1 MRGLASFLHTL
12 SLALIGGIALGGC
25 DSNASDQANMGHPA
39 ASGGE
44 SAAGTPNNA
53 AGMSA
58 AGASATGGSAGALGG
73 AAGEPASAGTS
84 GEGTVDAGMVIPEP
98 EFDAT
103 ALTIE
108 GVAGPEMCRLS
119 EDGRHLLVTV
129 SNTGDVEIGATKVEL
144 RSTGTAHASIV
155 RSPVLAAGA
164 SGEMQFDRGPVV
176 GFVDNWNFELTIDP
190 DDLHGGAHTPVT
202 GSCRDLRHRASLVM
216 PAMQAFYTQ
225 ETGLY
230 NVSDWW
236 TSANQIETVIDYH
249 RETGDPTYFDVIDNT
264 FSKNSANDF
273 DHFGYYDDDGWWG
286 IVWVKAYDLTHD
298 PKYLDMAKAIFARMT
313 IGWTDNECDG
323 GVYWAS
329 PKAGAVGNSSKNAIP
344 NSLFMQLA
352 AKLHLRTPGDTGP
365 GSYLDWA
372 EREWAWFQSTGMID
386 EDNLIIDSLDSLTEC
401 NPVGPK
407 FTYNLGVLIGALVDL
422 AEATGDAT
430 LLDQATAHASAG
442 MTLMLAENGILRDP
456 PCGGDICVQFKGV
469 LMRNLRQL
477 YRARPR
483 AELLHFLRRHS
494 DQLWN
499 SDVRNDQYQFGWEW
513 HLPFDNN
520 PTAGR
525 QSSAL
530 DALIAAIGAGDLN
543 LALEATATA
552 SASCTA
558 DEGPEHAI
566 DGGSRGMSKWCAP
579 GASGQ
584 ALRIDLGA
592 VQTMTGFRLRH
603 AGAGGENVAWNTRDF
618 SIETSADG
626 VEWTAAVAVTGNT
639 ENITDHPIPSV
650 EARYARLLISTAQ
663 TAPDAV
669 AARIYEFEILG
680 PGLH

>member
-1 MRGLASFLHTL
+1 
-12 SLALIGGIALGGC
+12 
-25 DSNASDQANMGHPA
+25 
-39 ASGGE
+39 
-44 SAAGTPNNA
+44 
-53 AGMSA
+53 
-58 AGASATGGSAGALGG
+58 
-73 AAGEPASAGTS
+73 
-84 GEGTVDAGMVIPEP
+84 
-98 EFDAT
+98 
-103 ALTIE
+103 
-108 GVAGPEMCRLS
+108 
-119 EDGRHLLVTV
+119 LVVSV
-129 SNTGDVEIGATKVEL
+129 SNTGATEIGATKVEL
-144 RSTGTAHASIV
+144 RSTGTPHASIV

-176 GFVDNWNFELTIDP
+176 GFVDNWTFELTIDP
-190 DDLHGGAHTPVT
+190 DDLHGGAHTPVI
-202 GSCRDLRHRASLVM
+202 GSCRDLRHRAALVM

-249 RETGDPTYFDVIDNT
+249 RETGDATYFDVIDNT
-264 FSKNSANDF
+264 FSKNSSNDF

-298 PKYLDMAKAIFARMT
+298 AKYLDMAKTIFARMT
-313 IGWTDNECDG
+313 IGWTDDECGG

-344 NSLFMQLA
+344 NSLFLQLA
-352 AKLHLRTPGDTGP
+352 AKLHLRTPGDSGP

-372 EREWAWFQSTGMID
+372 EREWAWFQNTGMID
-386 EDNLIIDSLDSLTEC
+386 QDNLVIDSLDNLTDC

-407 FTYNLGVLIGALVDL
+407 FTYNQGVLIGALVDL
-422 AEATGDAT
+422 AQAKNDPT
-430 LLDQATAHASAG
+430 LLDQAMVLAQAG

-477 YRARPR
+477 YRARPT

-494 DQLWN
+494 DHLWN
-499 SDVRNDQYQFGWEW
+499 SDVRNEQYQFGWEW
-513 HLPFDNN
+513 HLPFDNT

-530 DALIAAIGAGDLN
+530 DALIAAIGVGDLN

-552 SASCTA
+552 TGSCTA
-558 DEGPEHAI
+558 DEGPDRAI
-566 DGGSRGMSKWCAP
+566 DGGSRGLSKWCQA
-579 GASGQ
+579 GLNGQ
-584 ALRIDLGA
+584 TLTVDLGA
-592 VQTMTGFRLRH
+592 EQTMIGFRLRH

-618 SIETSADG
+618 SIETSSDNT
-626 VEWTAAVAVTGNT
+626 VWTEVVAVTGNT
-639 ENITDHPIPSV
+639 ADVTDHPIPSV
-650 EARYARLLISTAQ
+650 EARYARLQISNAQ
-663 TAPDAV
+663 TAPESA